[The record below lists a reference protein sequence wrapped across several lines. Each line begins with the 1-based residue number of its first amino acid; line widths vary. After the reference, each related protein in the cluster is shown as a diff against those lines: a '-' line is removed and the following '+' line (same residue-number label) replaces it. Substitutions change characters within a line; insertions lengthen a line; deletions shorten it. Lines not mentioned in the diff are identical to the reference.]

1 MLRNID
7 LNDISDG
14 RYYGLNDMVK
24 VGCHDCE
31 GCSACCQNMGDS
43 IKLDPYDIHRL
54 SQGLGQ
60 TFEEM
65 LDQSIELHIVD
76 GMILP
81 NLKMA
86 GERPQCTFLDY
97 AGRCSI
103 HPYRPGFCRIFPLAR
118 VYENR
123 DFKYILQI
131 AECHKQDRYDVRLKH
146 WIDTPEPGKNA
157 KFIND
162 WHYFLKDIGRKLTI
176 LTPKS
181 AAEVRTYVLK
191 LFYAAPYHDKL
202 DFYGQFDAR
211 MRKAREALAALL

>member
-81 NLKMA
+81 NLKM
-86 GERPQCTFLDY
+86 
-97 AGRCSI
+97 
-103 HPYRPGFCRIFPLAR
+103 
-118 VYENR
+118 
-123 DFKYILQI
+123 
-131 AECHKQDRYDVRLKH
+131 
-146 WIDTPEPGKNA
+146 
-157 KFIND
+157 
-162 WHYFLKDIGRKLTI
+162 
-176 LTPKS
+176 
-181 AAEVRTYVLK
+181 
-191 LFYAAPYHDKL
+191 
-202 DFYGQFDAR
+202 
-211 MRKAREALAALL
+211 